1 MTKKDGII
9 YFDERRC
16 GIDGKLAI
24 DFSFALNTETHEVIY
39 SKSGFLEEIKEY
51 LEGKRKSNLVSLDVY
66 YDKDVFDRLIREML
80 GLEGNGY
87 MMDHRCYVIPETLTL
102 EDFNKMYDYDLVY
115 STVNNCLDS
124 MSSWYRKSNL

>member
-24 DFSFALNTETHEVIY
+24 DFSFALNTETREVIY
-39 SKSGFLEEIKEY
+39 NVGGFLEEIKEY

-66 YDKDVFDRLIREML
+66 YPKDVFNSLIREML

-87 MMDHRCYVIPETLTL
+87 MMDHHCYVIPETLTL
-102 EDFNKMYDYDLVY
+102 EDFNNMYDYDLVY
-115 STVNNCLDS
+115 STINKCLDE
-124 MSSWYRKSNL
+124 MVSWYRESHL